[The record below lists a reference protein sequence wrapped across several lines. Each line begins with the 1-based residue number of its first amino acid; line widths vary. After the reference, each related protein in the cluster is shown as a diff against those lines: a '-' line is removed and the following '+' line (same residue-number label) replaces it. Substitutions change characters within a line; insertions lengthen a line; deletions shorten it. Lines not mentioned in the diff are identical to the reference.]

1 MKKKVIIVDDSESI
15 RLQLKESLLN
25 EGSYEVFEA
34 VDGQN
39 GLDTIKASKED
50 YDLMIVD
57 LNMPNMNGFELL
69 EALEKN
75 DICLDVPKIIFTT
88 ETLKEDKNAQ
98 RMKENGKRLGVKTWF
113 TKPLTPKRVDILL
126 TTIEQLIKKHR

>member
-15 RLQLKESLLN
+15 RLQLKESLLK

-39 GLDTIKASKED
+39 GFDTIKASNED
-50 YDLMIVD
+50 FDLMIVD
-57 LNMPNMNGFELL
+57 LNMPKMNGFELL

-98 RMKENGKRLGVKTWF
+98 KMKENGKKLGVKTWF
-113 TKPLTPKRVDILL
+113 TKPLTPKRIDILL
-126 TTIEQLIKKHR
+126 TTIEQLIKKYS